1 MSAGGVGEEPAAGAT
16 PGHGP
21 PRSGPV
27 LVLWVALTVI
37 VQGGLWLAG
46 FRTSAL
52 SGAVDQGAA
61 RVEALG
67 LGVVGD
73 DLIRKAIRTQHD
85 TLPFWTVLAFLGD
98 FLAEPAALATRALA
112 AATAYSALA
121 ALRGRAVGFD
131 RALAGCAA
139 AQGFWVLGLAVRAGL
154 MAALRRGGVETSAAL
169 LLPAGVH
176 PAWVYLMLRQLDA
189 FTLAGWGVVAA
200 EARRRGQVDWPGA
213 VAVAAALGAFEAAVR
228 VAVGLGMG
236 AAMRLSVMPS

>member
-1 MSAGGVGEEPAAGAT
+1 
-16 PGHGP
+16 
-21 PRSGPV
+21 V

-61 RVEALG
+61 RVEAMG
-67 LGVVGD
+67 LGVMGD

-98 FLAEPAALATRALA
+98 FLAEPLALTARALT

-121 ALRGRAVGFD
+121 ALRGRTVGFD

-154 MAALRRGGVETSAAL
+154 MVALRRGGVETSAAL

-176 PAWVYLMLRQLDA
+176 PAWVYLGLRQLDA
-189 FTLAGWGVVAA
+189 FTLAGWGAVAA
-200 EARRRGQVDWPGA
+200 GARRRGQVNWPGA

-228 VAVGLGMG
+228 VAAGLGMG